1 MEAGRQLHNLYGPK
15 TKGRAMALLTA
26 LMGFPVFTKDK
37 IFLEQLPLSYSSV
50 GTAGPAPSST
60 YVDAQGCPLDVATTR
75 IATLQFGDVAFKEKF
90 IIADVT
96 TPLVALGHIIRS
108 GWSLVQSELGPCL
121 VKGDHSIQVLY
132 KNNSLRARGSISKVS
147 QVDPVMLCCSA
158 WYSSQKSHCRMEQNQ
173 STHVCNSNN
182 NPEVC

>member
-1 MEAGRQLHNLYGPK
+1 
-15 TKGRAMALLTA
+15 MALLTA

-132 KNNSLRARGSISKVS
+132 KNNSLFSLVAPKSNVWEMINLQLREVILLVSEPRRHRGLRKLQI
-147 QVDPVMLCCSA
+147 
-158 WYSSQKSHCRMEQNQ
+158 
-173 STHVCNSNN
+173 NN
-182 NPEVC
+182 KCFK